1 MAVAAIGEYIYYNE
15 NKDIKSTIGLVND
28 FSTVSASIVGILQNE
43 KFENLAQA
51 FSDKMKK
58 SMGKEMTRINLSNS
72 ELLSATGKGFAKVSA
87 FAVIIMSIMDA
98 VKYEKNE
105 DYDALTATIGMISI
119 SIIAF
124 FVVSG
129 TPLVVFVSISS
140 IVYALVM
147 LKLVDSAF
155 EAYLKRSLFY
165 KGKILLS
172 KNKGNN
178 PVLMDGYPSKYLL
191 ESTNKNKDLKQI
203 NQKGFSKPKEIFDFI
218 GKNYKGNEKYF
229 DTALKNELVFLN
241 SALYGYKLEKE
252 KFETHKRIRTF
263 EGVEIVF
270 NSYSGIKIPTLIA
283 DDKEFK
289 LLFAPYGNDY
299 LEINK
304 TLLKGI
310 IGYSLFNLFPE
321 DKDYYNLSMLIPN
334 LKIANHKSYVIVKS
348 SIIDLKYEIE
358 LIDMN
363 KIPPNSYVD
372 IYNLEQVSFNPEDEK
387 LIKGKE

>member
-1 MAVAAIGEYIYYNE
+1 M
-15 NKDIKSTIGLVND
+15 
-28 FSTVSASIVGILQNE
+28 
-43 KFENLAQA
+43 
-51 FSDKMKK
+51 
-58 SMGKEMTRINLSNS
+58 
-72 ELLSATGKGFAKVSA
+72 
-87 FAVIIMSIMDA
+87 
-98 VKYEKNE
+98 
-105 DYDALTATIGMISI
+105 
-119 SIIAF
+119 
-124 FVVSG
+124 
-129 TPLVVFVSISS
+129 
-140 IVYALVM
+140 
-147 LKLVDSAF
+147 
-155 EAYLKRSLFY
+155 
-165 KGKILLS
+165 
-172 KNKGNN
+172 
-178 PVLMDGYPSKYLL
+178 
-191 ESTNKNKDLKQI
+191 
-203 NQKGFSKPKEIFDFI
+203 
-218 GKNYKGNEKYF
+218 
-229 DTALKNELVFLN
+229 
-241 SALYGYKLEKE
+241 YGYKLEKE

-263 EGVEIVF
+263 AGVEISF
-270 NSYSGIKIPTLIA
+270 NSYSGIKIPKLIA

-304 TLLKGI
+304 TLVKGI

>member
-1 MAVAAIGEYIYYNE
+1 MAIAAIGEYIYYNE

-58 SMGKEMTRINLSNS
+58 SMGKGMTRINLSNS

-165 KGKILLS
+165 KREI
-172 KNKGNN
+172 
-178 PVLMDGYPSKYLL
+178 YPSKYLL

-229 DTALKNELVFLN
+229 DTALKNELVILN

-252 KFETHKRIRTF
+252 KFEIHKRIKTF
-263 EGVEIVF
+263 AGVEISF
-270 NSYSGIKIPTLIA
+270 NSYSGIKIPKLIA

-304 TLLKGI
+304 T
-310 IGYSLFNLFPE
+310 
-321 DKDYYNLSMLIPN
+321 
-334 LKIANHKSYVIVKS
+334 
-348 SIIDLKYEIE
+348 
-358 LIDMN
+358 
-363 KIPPNSYVD
+363 
-372 IYNLEQVSFNPEDEK
+372 
-387 LIKGKE
+387 